1 MMEKLLRVKDIEEIF
16 GCGRNKAYEL
26 MKSPGFPAIRIGK
39 NLYVSKEEL
48 EKWLEDYT
56 GKEYYL

>member
-1 MMEKLLRVKDIEEIF
+1 
-16 GCGRNKAYEL
+16 
-26 MKSPGFPAIRIGK
+26 MKSLGFPAIRIGK

-48 EKWLEDYT
+48 EKWIEDYS

>member
-1 MMEKLLRVKDIEEIF
+1 MEKLLRVKDIAEIF

-26 MKSPGFPAIRIGK
+26 MKSPGFPTVKIGK
-39 NLYVSKEEL
+39 NLYVSETEL
-48 EKWLEDYT
+48 EKWIEDYS

>member
-1 MMEKLLRVKDIEEIF
+1 MEKLLRVKDIEKIF

-48 EKWLEDYT
+48 EKWIEDYS

>member
-1 MMEKLLRVKDIEEIF
+1 MEKLLRVKDIEEIF

-26 MKSPGFPAIRIGK
+26 MKSLGFPAIRIGK

-48 EKWLEDYT
+48 EKWIEDYS